1 MNQSLAG
8 TLQTI
13 LLIAQAITFGAFGYY
28 SFRALFAL
36 RRRAFEVRNPTESI
50 GKGLIEDQRA
60 TVVTFAEFASAPQWR
75 RDRNRLAL
83 IVALLFALMG
93 VSAIIAAHTLPEG
106 RAVNS
111 EPVSSP

>member
-1 MNQSLAG
+1 MDQTLAD
-8 TLQTI
+8 TLQTVI
-13 LLIAQAITFGAFGYY
+13 LIAQAVTFGAFCYY

-50 GKGLIEDQRA
+50 SKGLIEDQRA
-60 TVVTFAEFASAPQWR
+60 TVATFAEFASAPQWR

-93 VSAIIAAHTLPEG
+93 LSAIIAAHTMPEG
-106 RAVNS
+106 KAVDS